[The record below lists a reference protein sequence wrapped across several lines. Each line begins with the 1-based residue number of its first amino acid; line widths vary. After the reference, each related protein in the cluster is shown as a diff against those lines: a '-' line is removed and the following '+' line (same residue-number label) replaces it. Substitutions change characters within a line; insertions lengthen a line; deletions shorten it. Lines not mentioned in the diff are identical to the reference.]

1 MQTMLNLNA
10 YGKRAH
16 NNLTDQL
23 PQVNSDRKH
32 PRGPQQPPR
41 NGNIPVQVRSSQ
53 VHQMTNNTASVL
65 LFARPFSDKSHE
77 KITPGQILFT
87 HGGKGRMSTVLNLSQ
102 MNKCLAKKEA
112 CPHNCLGTIVR
123 REFKNKDPYYFFGVM
138 RNEANGATYHKGQR
152 TLQRLLNA
160 DVWGRSKISNIFG
173 CNLHRGDILGMAL
186 VQKYT
191 NWHKT
196 LEVKTVKMWQWVP
209 TVNGKVAKYLLNDHI
224 RFQLDVDPSGETGP
238 ANRFDIGIL
247 SHAVSEKPSVH
258 NMYRALEESD
268 VLTALPQVEILMV

>member
-23 PQVNSDRKH
+23 PQVNSNRKH

-65 LFARPFSDKSHE
+65 LFARPFSDKTHE

-102 MNKCLAKKEA
+102 MNKYLAKGDA
-112 CPHNCLGTIVR
+112 CPHNCLDIAVR
-123 REFKNKDPYYFFGVM
+123 GEFASKDRYYFFGVM
-138 RNEANGATYHKGQR
+138 RNEANGATYRQGQR
-152 TLQRLLNA
+152 TLQRLLNT
-160 DVWGRSKISNIFG
+160 DVWGRSKIANIFG
-173 CNLHRGDILGMAL
+173 CNLHRGDVLGLAL
-186 VQKYT
+186 VKKYHT
-191 NWHKT
+191 WHKT
-196 LEVKTVKMWQWVP
+196 AGVKIGKKWQWVP
-209 TVNGKVAKYLLNDHI
+209 TVNGKLAKYLLNSP
-224 RFQLDVDPSGETGP
+224 FQFHLENLQVDSLKS
-238 ANRFDIGIL
+238 FKIGIL
-247 SHAVSEKPSVH
+247 SHAVSEKPAVH

-268 VLTALPQVEILMV
+268 VLTTLPQVEILMV